1 MGLAFFDL
9 DNTLIAGDSAQ
20 AFSEFIA
27 TSEVPTPADF
37 LAVNQSFM
45 DDYDAGR
52 LNLHAYMRYTLA
64 PLIGL
69 RPKMVEELVQRFLDE
84 VLNDRILPAAREL
97 LDHHRACGDELVIV
111 SATGSHLVEPI
122 AGRLAVPH
130 VLAVDVERVEGL
142 ITGNMTGIPTFREG
156 KVTRVQALVTAS
168 RSRFSQRTF
177 LQRLTQ
183 RLAAAGG
190 GASSGGG
197 RSRSAPAPHRRGT
210 RLANH
215 LTALR

>member
-156 KVTRVQALVTAS
+156 KVTRVQAW
-168 RSRFSQRTF
+168 SQHHAVDFRNAHF
-177 LQRLTQ
+177 YSDSHNDLPLLEAVRHPVAVDPDPHL
-183 RLAAAGG
+183 RRIAAE
-190 GASSGGG
+190 
-197 RSRSAPAPHRRGT
+197 RGWPIIS
-210 RLANH
+210 
-215 LTALR
+215 LR